1 MGTINFFGVPLLQCC
16 YSLMLERKGNSS
28 ISKKKVKVKIPD
40 YYSMYSVFLFFFC
53 SFLFLWEV
61 LNCTLMWALHHT
73 MWAKSEKMSARLHVA
88 SMEQRETFREAGQQ
102 PAHLPWTA
110 LSICR
115 ILAIVPS
122 SITSYPTTLRSRGKW
137 AVIRAYSL
145 EMKKKYLVICS

>member
-1 MGTINFFGVPLLQCC
+1 
-16 YSLMLERKGNSS
+16 
-28 ISKKKVKVKIPD
+28 
-40 YYSMYSVFLFFFC
+40 
-53 SFLFLWEV
+53 
-61 LNCTLMWALHHT
+61 

-122 SITSYPTTLRSRGKW
+122 SITSYPTTLDGDDGVDGDDGDDR
-137 AVIRAYSL
+137 
-145 EMKKKYLVICS
+145 